1 MKLFLI
7 DHTRIRVGFSVA
19 RFVARWAD
27 VGLFFLLIRLQLRP
41 LGLVH
46 WPVHY
51 DWFLALVVSILVSSL
66 SISLFGT
73 TLWKSALGLRVE
85 RYDGGTPALWQ
96 SLKRELLVT
105 ALGMGCGIPILAV
118 PAGILWGWRV
128 MLGRRSLWNQRLGL
142 ISVRTDFLERLMKRR
157 SGRMA
162 AAAMAMLMMIEAWL
176 ILFRAARYD
185 IGWIVIGL

>member
-1 MKLFLI
+1 MKLLLV
-7 DHTRIRVGFSVA
+7 DPTKIRFEFSVA

-41 LGLVH
+41 LGLAR

-51 DWFLALVVSILVSSL
+51 DWFLALVVSILVSSV
-66 SISLFGT
+66 SMSLFGT

-85 RYDGGTPALWQ
+85 RYDGGTPRLWQ

-118 PAGILWGWRV
+118 PAGMLWGWRV
-128 MLGRRSLWNQRLGL
+128 MLGKRSFWNWKLGL
-142 ISVRTDFLERLMKRR
+142 ISVRTNFLERLMKRR

-162 AAAMAMLMMIEAWL
+162 AVAMALLLMIEAWL

-185 IGWIVIGL
+185 TGWIIIGF